1 MSDSAA
7 ETAPIA
13 QRGWLTLYAVAF
25 VTMLVAGALLGI
37 AARGFLTNTGLLLLS
52 SGLSALAIVLS
63 IVAVVVPRRR

>member
-1 MSDSAA
+1 MTDDTAA
-7 ETAPIA
+7 PAA
-13 QRGWLTLYAVAF
+13 KKQRGWLTVYAVAF

-52 SGLSALAIVLS
+52 TGLSALAIVLS